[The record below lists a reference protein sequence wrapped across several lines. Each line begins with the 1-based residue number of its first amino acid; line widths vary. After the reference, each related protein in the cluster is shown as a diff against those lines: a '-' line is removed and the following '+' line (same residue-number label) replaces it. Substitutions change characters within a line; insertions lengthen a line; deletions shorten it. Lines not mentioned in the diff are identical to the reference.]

1 MSATL
6 RIVVFLAFA
15 LMIAGHA
22 RADDSAGF
30 SAARLYNLGNSYA
43 RAGKTGMAILNY
55 ERAGLLA
62 PNDSD
67 IEANLRYVQTSA
79 HLPLESRSAFDR
91 FARVGSPRLLSWT
104 AVLGVVLIGAAAV
117 AGQFSPRYRRLRVAA
132 IFAGAVML
140 GWTVCS
146 GISLWPKL
154 HEGVILTAATP
165 GRVSPVPM
173 GDSLFVL
180 QEGERVRIDAEHEGF
195 TLVHTGAG
203 RSGWVADSTLAAVVP
218 RAR

>member
-1 MSATL
+1 MSATG
-6 RIVVFLAFA
+6 RIVACLAFA
-15 LMIAGHA
+15 LLIGVQA
-22 RADDSAGF
+22 RADDSPGF
-30 SAARLYNLGNSYA
+30 SAAELYNLGNSYA
-43 RAGKTGMAILNY
+43 RAGKPGMAILNY

-67 IEANLRYVQTSA
+67 IEANLRYVQASA
-79 HLPLESRSAFDR
+79 RLPLESRGAFDR
-91 FARVGSPRLLSWT
+91 FARVGSPRLLSW
-104 AVLGVVLIGAAAV
+104 AALLGVVLIGAAAV
-117 AGQFSPRYRRLRVAA
+117 AGQLSPRYRRLRVVA

-140 GWTVCS
+140 GWTVCN

-180 QEGERVRIDAEHEGF
+180 PEGERVRIDAEHEGF
-195 TLVHTGAG
+195 SLVHTSAG
-203 RSGWVADSTLAAVVP
+203 RSGWVADSNLGPIVP